1 MNKNSPD
8 EDAINCIIVGTEHK
22 TIYILDSEAFT
33 ILATVRH
40 VFDVIKIENKLNEH
54 QNKLKSGIHVW
65 REYDLI
71 YMGC

>member
-40 VFDVIKIENKLNEH
+40 VFDMIKIENKLNAH
-54 QNKLKSGIHVW
+54 PNK
-65 REYDLI
+65 
-71 YMGC
+71 